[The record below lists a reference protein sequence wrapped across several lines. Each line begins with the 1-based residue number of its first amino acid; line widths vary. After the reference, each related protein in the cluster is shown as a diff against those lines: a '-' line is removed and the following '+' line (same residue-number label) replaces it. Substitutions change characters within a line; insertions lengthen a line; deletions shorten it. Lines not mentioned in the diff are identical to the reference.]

1 MFQGVT
7 PNQIPARILNK
18 GFYCTSSLPVLYPER
33 GRGRRQTENQSA
45 RTSRPEEKTKSLKV
59 KRPFPAFSSRKLE
72 VKWRKRRRR
81 LFCLPL
87 QSRWRIHFGF
97 KSDYHRC
104 DLALPVFKVSP
115 VRRARFN
122 VSLKNW
128 SGIRAS
134 NRPPPSRFFHLSS
147 AMLLLLFSDKP
158 NLIVKTEDDVI
169 KKKKKWS
176 QEKQTKCIN
185 FLSDM
190 CRSDKLKSSC
200 FGFIFWVSSFYG
212 VHGTWSVEYYPVQ
225 CL

>member
-45 RTSRPEEKTKSLKV
+45 RTLRPEEKTKSLKV
-59 KRPFPAFSSRKLE
+59 KRPFPAFSSHKLE

-87 QSRWRIHFGF
+87 QSRKRIHFGF

-134 NRPPPSRFFHLSS
+134 NRPPPLSVFPP
-147 AMLLLLFSDKP
+147 LLRDAPPPLLWQTKLDCK
-158 NLIVKTEDDVI
+158 NWRRRD
-169 KKKKKWS
+169 KKKKKN
-176 QEKQTKCIN
+176 EVKRNK
-185 FLSDM
+185 LS
-190 CRSDKLKSSC
+190 
-200 FGFIFWVSSFYG
+200 V
-212 VHGTWSVEYYPVQ
+212 
-225 CL
+225 